1 MRYQELF
8 KNVVV
13 KAVVGRLED
22 VDIDAIVSD
31 SRRVRQGSLFVA
43 LRGPNQDGHVFV
55 EEAIRR
61 QAAAVVLQ
69 DRSRIPSPA
78 PQVPCVLVEDSLNAL
93 VVLARNFFG
102 DPCRKLKLVGIT
114 GTNGKTTVSYLIK
127 SVLEAAAKPCGLIGT
142 IGYQV
147 RRQNIALGNTT
158 PGPLELQRIFKE
170 METAGD
176 VYVAM
181 EVSSH
186 ALHQGRVAGLSFCAG
201 VFTNLTQDHLDY
213 HKDLEDYFHAKGKLF
228 RESLSADGW
237 SLINAD
243 DAYGARLAAA
253 SRGRVMRYGFSK
265 GLDVQATDFRLT
277 AQGSALSVSSPVGA
291 LDLETKLIGKH
302 NIYNILAAI
311 SLGVSQGVGIE
322 DIRRGIEAV
331 TQVPGRLER
340 LTSPQGFNVFVDY
353 AHTDDALKNVLESLR
368 AIAHNGRIITVFG
381 CGGDRDRTKRPKMG
395 RVASALSD
403 YCVVTSDNPRSE
415 DPQAIIRDILKGI
428 ERDNYLVEPDR
439 LEAIRRA
446 MGMARAGDLVLVAGK
461 GHETYQITGDKVVAF
476 DDMEAV
482 RKNL

>member
-1 MRYQELF
+1 MRYQDLF
-8 KNVVV
+8 KRVAIKATAGRLDYIEADDVVV
-13 KAVVGRLED
+13 
-22 VDIDAIVSD
+22 D
-31 SRRVRQGSLFVA
+31 SRRVRKGSVFVA
-43 LRGPNQDGHVFV
+43 LRGPSQDGHAFI
-55 EEAIRR
+55 EDAIHR
-61 QAAAVVLQ
+61 QAAAIVLQ
-69 DRSRIPSPA
+69 DESRMPSSA
-78 PQVPCVLVEDSLNAL
+78 PQVPFILVEDSLGAL
-93 VVLARNFFG
+93 VLLAKNFYADPSRN
-102 DPCRKLKLVGIT
+102 LKLVGIT

-127 SVLEAAAKPCGLIGT
+127 SILEAADKPCGLIGT

-147 RRQNIALGNTT
+147 RDKNVTLGNTT
-158 PGPLELQRIFKE
+158 PGPLELQKIFKE

-176 VYVAM
+176 AYVAM

-213 HKDLEDYFHAKGKLF
+213 HKDLEDYFYAKGKLF

-237 SLINAD
+237 SLVNAD
-243 DAYGARLAAA
+243 DAYGARIIAA
-253 SRGRVMRYGFSK
+253 SQGRVLRYGLSK
-265 GLDVQATDFRLT
+265 GLDVQATGYELS
-277 AQGSALSVSSPVGA
+277 AQGSKVSIFSPAGA
-291 LDLETKLIGKH
+291 LELETKLIGKH
-302 NIYNILAAI
+302 NIYNILAAV

-331 TQVPGRLER
+331 TRVPGRLER
-340 LTSPQGFNVFVDY
+340 LTSPRGFHVFVDY

-415 DPQAIIRDILKGI
+415 DPQAIIRDIVKGI
-428 ERDNYLVEPDR
+428 ERDNYMVEPDR

-446 MGMARAGDLVLVAGK
+446 MGLAKAGDLVLVAGK
-461 GHETYQITGDKVVAF
+461 GHETYQLIGGKSVAF
-476 DDMEAV
+476 DDMETV